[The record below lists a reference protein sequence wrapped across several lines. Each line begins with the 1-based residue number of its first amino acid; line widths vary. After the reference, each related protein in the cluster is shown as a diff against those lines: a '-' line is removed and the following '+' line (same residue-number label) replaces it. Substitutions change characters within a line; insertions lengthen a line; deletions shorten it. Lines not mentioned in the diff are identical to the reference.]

1 MKTPRPDGRSGA
13 DRQTGPAP
21 ELPEPPSN
29 GSAVTALP
37 KAACSLP
44 SPLLA
49 RCWPGSRVHSPR
61 LLEETGADQH
71 CMPHLG

>member
-1 MKTPRPDGRSGA
+1 MKTPRPDGQSGA

-37 KAACSLP
+37 KAACSPP

-49 RCWPGSRVHSPR
+49 RCWPGSRVRSPR
-61 LLEETGADQH
+61 LLETGADQH
-71 CMPHLG
+71 HVPRLG